1 MSVDVLRILRKR
13 EKESHWEDWIW
24 KIRREGWH
32 NAPTFS
38 PTWIQHW
45 IWETRFYRPLAL
57 SQRSLGDSL
66 GFSTDGSNV
75 DADSESD
82 LEFFSDSG
90 QFWLNYYYEL
100 LLWIIRGFDTVSW
113 HWIWFIQS
121 RPFLAIFGD
130 AMPKERKRGNQRK
143 LGQRRLNRF
152 CRDVNKPMIVTT
164 WSMTLTLVY

>member
-1 MSVDVLRILRKR
+1 MHRHFHRHESSIGFEKLVSTGHLLLARDLLVIRWDSRLMGRMLTPIRKVIWN
-13 EKESHWEDWIW
+13 SFQTLVSFGWI
-24 KIRREGWH
+24 I
-32 NAPTFS
+32 
-38 PTWIQHW
+38 IM
-45 IWETRFYRPLAL
+45 
-57 SQRSLGDSL
+57 
-66 GFSTDGSNV
+66 
-75 DADSESD
+75 
-82 LEFFSDSG
+82 
-90 QFWLNYYYEL
+90 NYYYEL